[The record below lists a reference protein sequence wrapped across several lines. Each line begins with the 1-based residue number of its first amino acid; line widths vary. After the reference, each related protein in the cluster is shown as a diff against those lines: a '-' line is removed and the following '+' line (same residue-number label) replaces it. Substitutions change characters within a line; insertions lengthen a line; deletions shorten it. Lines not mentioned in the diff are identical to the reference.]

1 MSKRLNNISS
11 ARALFIETT
20 IYRAFIIY
28 LLFCCCS
35 QQRTVVLPYRLFP
48 SVGCQKLLVLL
59 ALQLSKGS
67 YISSASAFAFAFAS
81 SFAFAFLV
89 AYIASASAFAFAFPL
104 YLPPQTK
111 MQTQTIQK
119 FEFVCIGVCIFAYI
133 FVRKCFKQYFRM
145 FLSTL
150 NISLS
155 NDIYFVEKYWF
166 LMIKKAF
173 EKVGVF
179 HQKFHFLGRKM
190 PKNYFFFIN

>member
-20 IYRAFIIY
+20 IYRAFIIS

-81 SFAFAFLV
+81 SFAFVFLA
-89 AYIASASAFAFAFPL
+89 AYIASAFAFAFPL
-104 YLPPQTK
+104 HLPPQTK
-111 MQTQTIQK
+111 MQTQTQTIQK

-133 FVRKCFKQYFRM
+133 FVRKCFKKYFQM

-155 NDIYFVEKYWF
+155 NDINFFEKYRF
-166 LMIKKAF
+166 F
-173 EKVGVF
+173 ND
-179 HQKFHFLGRKM
+179 QKGL
-190 PKNYFFFIN
+190 